1 MLPAKFLQDVDLL
14 FSNAFDSDKYTFL
27 PTTNCDTRYPVF
39 DQRYNDEIQQI
50 IISVPGAKEGDLS
63 VDLKGDIISISR
75 HNAIYDKGVEE
86 ENETF
91 HYNNRRISKK
101 KFDIAFKIPKKWD
114 AAKMD
119 VALQHGE
126 LIISIPIKE
135 EEKELVKSFKIE
147 VKK

>member
-1 MLPAKFLQDVDLL
+1 MLPSKFLQDVDLL

-50 IISVPGAKEGDLS
+50 IISVPGAREEDLS

-75 HNAIYDKGVEE
+75 HNGLYDKSVEE

-101 KFDIAFKIPKKWD
+101 KFNIAFKIPKKWD
-114 AAKMD
+114 GEKLD
-119 VALQHGE
+119 VKLSKGE
-126 LIISIPIKE
+126 LIITIPIKE
-135 EEKELVKSFKIE
+135 EEKETIKTFQIK
-147 VKK
+147 